1 MLINYMPV
9 GSQKA
14 TEFYAQ
20 ACLEAGIGFIN
31 CMPVL
36 SVLMKNGRKNLETKD
51 CLVSEMILNHK

>member
-1 MLINYMPV
+1 M
-9 GSQKA
+9 A

-31 CMPVL
+31 CMPVFIC
-36 SVLMKNGRKNLETKD
+36 SDENGRKNLETKD